1 MGVHPSLPH
10 LQNDK
15 GGNRRHCRGDCI
27 GGVCVFM
34 FVFLSMYSCVFA
46 LAGYSPQV
54 ACVYHQGEHVYTF
67 TPVCMCVS
75 VPCLCVCVC
84 VRWFSLWYSRANG
97 LFTSSQISGGIYSP
111 CVGRRGQGGR
121 IYSQEQ
127 SSSSFL
133 VWFSPLTPL
142 SLSSYTPLML
152 YSVSLLLFLPPIYS
166 FPHNVFA
173 LSHLLSLLPTKY
185 LLSHCLPP

>member
-1 MGVHPSLPH
+1 MIRVGIEGTVEVIAL
-10 LQNDK
+10 
-15 GGNRRHCRGDCI
+15 
-27 GGVCVFM
+27 V
-34 FVFLSMYSCVFA
+34 VFA
-46 LAGYSPQV
+46 SLCLFFSV
-54 ACVYHQGEHVYTF
+54 CIHVCLLLQGIHPRLHVCTTKASMSTHSHLF
-67 TPVCMCVS
+67 ACVS
-75 VPCLCVCVC
+75 VYHACVCVC